1 MNKIRFE
8 IGITFLYILL
18 GSLLI
23 LFSDKAILLLVEDA
37 KTLTQLQTYKG
48 WFYVLATGILLYL
61 LLRKH
66 LKKLKATEK
75 ALKKEKE
82 RAEEHNQ
89 LKTAFIS
96 NISHEIR
103 TPMNSIV
110 GFSDLLRTPTISKDK
125 LNQYSQYIAKNAKQL
140 LALLIICSTFLK

>member
-18 GSLLI
+18 GSLWI

-110 GFSDLLRTPTISKDK
+110 GFSDLLRTPTIS
-125 LNQYSQYIAKNAKQL
+125 NFYIFGSRNAKQNG
-140 LALLIICSTFLK
+140 